1 MSQISSAARNNC
13 LRKADELTKGTA
25 RYIRNG
31 GWKDI
36 RDGDVS
42 RLQTAYNQL
51 ALLRLTALTEA
62 EHESY
67 KKKIWSALEQAKQDL
82 KSMPRLISASAA
94 ADWQRRMGVGHVNRP
109 RISGFLRLTFAVS
122 FHAKHRIV
130 PSCTCHTGDSQP
142 RSP

>member
-1 MSQISSAARNNC
+1 MSRISSTARNNC
-13 LRKADELTKGTA
+13 LRKADEVTTATA
-25 RYIRNG
+25 RYVRNG

-42 RLQTAYNQL
+42 RLQTAYDQL

-67 KKKIWSALEQAKQDL
+67 KKRIWSALEQAKQDL
-82 KSMPRLISASAA
+82 KSMPRLISAVAV

-109 RISGFLRLTFAVS
+109 RFSNY
-122 FHAKHRIV
+122 
-130 PSCTCHTGDSQP
+130 
-142 RSP
+142 

>member
-1 MSQISSAARNNC
+1 MGRTSSITRNNC
-13 LRKADELTKGTA
+13 LRKADELTAATA

-42 RLQTAYNQL
+42 RLQTAYTQL

-67 KKKIWSALEQAKQDL
+67 KKKIWSALEGVKQDL
-82 KSMPRLISASAA
+82 KSFSRLTSSVAA
-94 ADWQRRMGVGHVNRP
+94 YDWKRRMGVGHVNRP
-109 RISGFLRLTFAVS
+109 RISNY
-122 FHAKHRIV
+122 
-130 PSCTCHTGDSQP
+130 
-142 RSP
+142 

>member
-1 MSQISSAARNNC
+1 MGRMSSAARNNC
-13 LRKADELTKGTA
+13 LRKADEITATTA

-36 RDGDVS
+36 RNGDVS
-42 RLQTAYNQL
+42 RLQSAYNQL

-67 KKKIWSALEQAKQDL
+67 KKKIWSALEQAKKDL
-82 KSMPRLISASAA
+82 KSMPRLISVVAA

-109 RISGFLRLTFAVS
+109 RFSNY
-122 FHAKHRIV
+122 
-130 PSCTCHTGDSQP
+130 
-142 RSP
+142 

>member
-1 MSQISSAARNNC
+1 VAQPGETMGRISPAARNNC
-13 LRKADELTKGTA
+13 LRKADEVTTGIA
-25 RYIRNG
+25 RYVRNG

-67 KKKIWSALEQAKQDL
+67 KKKIWSALKLVKQDL
-82 KSMPRLISASAA
+82 KSMPNLISAVAA
-94 ADWQRRMGVGHVNRP
+94 ADWQRRMGLGHVNRP
-109 RISGFLRLTFAVS
+109 RISHF
-122 FHAKHRIV
+122 
-130 PSCTCHTGDSQP
+130 
-142 RSP
+142 

>member
-1 MSQISSAARNNC
+1 MGRISSAARNNC
-13 LRKADELTKGTA
+13 LRKADELTTATA

-42 RLQTAYNQL
+42 RLEAAYNQL

-62 EHESY
+62 EHGAY
-67 KKKIWSALEQAKQDL
+67 KKKIWSALEGVNQDL
-82 KSMPRLISASAA
+82 RSGPRLTSAVAA

-109 RISGFLRLTFAVS
+109 RISNY
-122 FHAKHRIV
+122 
-130 PSCTCHTGDSQP
+130 
-142 RSP
+142 